1 MNLKMATVGKINED
15 MYEAIANIMLQSVSG
30 TWSCS
35 QREKWTNAFIQECKE
50 YSAMPGFIHFTR
62 ERMHSTVVHACYE
75 INTNVYDF
83 YASPMYVPAIF
94 YVHDYNHF
102 SYRPEGLPS
111 VDVFL

>member
-1 MNLKMATVGKINED
+1 MF
-15 MYEAIANIMLQSVSG
+15 EAIANIMLQSVSNVW
-30 TWSCS
+30 TFS
-35 QREKWTNAFIQECKE
+35 QREEWVNAFIRECKE
-50 YSAMPGFIHFTR
+50 YGNLLGFIHFTR
-62 ERMHSTVVHACYE
+62 ERMHSTVVHTCHE
-75 INTNVYDF
+75 TNTSIYDF